1 MLLPL
6 AAMDTLSY
14 HTLITALQIKSSI
27 HHIFIYYCICIGS
40 IHKRHENLKRQSW
53 FFIQFHSWP
62 HFYGTPPCSVR
73 FFACYSSSIT
83 TNIRSN
89 CWSNLLLLHLVI
101 SVETINLKI
110 VRHFLFFWMDAVF
123 HNNVDPRSGDNNL
136 LRTKHREK
144 KLVQGVKKWEDG
156 ENIIGILNY
165 SKQVWNWLTTNWGW
179 LNLVPVDP
187 RRRGRTTMWLYK
199 PENWFNIR
207 HCVVRSYNV

>member
-1 MLLPL
+1 MKKHQK
-6 AAMDTLSY
+6 Y
-14 HTLITALQIKSSI
+14 HFWNFAL
-27 HHIFIYYCICIGS
+27 FTRFNLCIGLL
-40 IHKRHENLKRQSW
+40 HKRHENLKRQSW

-156 ENIIGILNY
+156 ENIIGILNF

-199 PENWFNIR
+199 PKNIQ
-207 HCVVRSYNV
+207 HSK

>member
-1 MLLPL
+1 MKKHQK
-6 AAMDTLSY
+6 Y
-14 HTLITALQIKSSI
+14 HFWNIAL
-27 HHIFIYYCICIGS
+27 FTRFNLCIGLL
-40 IHKRHENLKRQSW
+40 HKRHENLKRQSW

-156 ENIIGILNY
+156 ENIIGILNF

-199 PENWFNIR
+199 PKNIQ
-207 HCVVRSYNV
+207 HSK

>member
-1 MLLPL
+1 MLTNSSNRSPLKRSSECCLAARRISGKKVGRRGNFAATRAAAAVTWSQVFVSAVFPWCNVCNMLLPL
-6 AAMDTLSY
+6 AAMGTLSY

-27 HHIFIYYCICIGS
+27 HHIFIYYCIGS
-40 IHKRHENLKRQSW
+40 IHKQHENLKRQSW

-123 HNNVDPRSGDNNL
+123 HNNVDPCSGDNNL
-136 LRTKHREK
+136 FRTKHR
-144 KLVQGVKKWEDG
+144 
-156 ENIIGILNY
+156 
-165 SKQVWNWLTTNWGW
+165 
-179 LNLVPVDP
+179 
-187 RRRGRTTMWLYK
+187 
-199 PENWFNIR
+199 
-207 HCVVRSYNV
+207 